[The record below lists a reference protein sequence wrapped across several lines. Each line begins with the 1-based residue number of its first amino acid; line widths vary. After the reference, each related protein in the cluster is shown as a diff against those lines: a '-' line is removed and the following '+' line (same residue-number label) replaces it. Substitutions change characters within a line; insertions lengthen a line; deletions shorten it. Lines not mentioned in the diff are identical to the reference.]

1 MIFEKKNILDE
12 KSFKLSRRIL
22 YLSLLIA
29 VFFQIV
35 IGTFSFNS
43 VVISII
49 LFVTSVYTFSSILNK
64 KMMEKF
70 FFPSL
75 IILSLN
81 FTLISGPL
89 IFKTLF
95 VQKIDT
101 NLFFPIKV
109 FCLVCAYQLVLIFC
123 LKFYSISSSSLKL
136 SRKINFYLIQKLKV
150 FNVPRVKYSIIIL
163 FLFTLNKIYLNFVDQ
178 GVGAF
183 TQIGDVRMKIL
194 YALEDFFYL
203 PLVFFS
209 INYFINKKISN
220 FLYFLIILYYLV
232 FAVIFGLA
240 SNSRQE
246 ILSIFFVIFIL
257 ILIFRIFHLKKFNN
271 LIKLILFSSF
281 LFLFLFMDNLS
292 NSILKSR
299 GIRDVVSAK
308 DLIFLTLPN
317 NQVNIKEEFLVKI
330 PDDETYTNND
340 VVDRFIFVKFIDKSL
355 YLSNNLTNSQ
365 KIEFKNFI
373 QNRLISLF
381 PITFINLFDKN
392 FNKQKYIASNGSLL
406 EKINYGD
413 FKAGLLNTG
422 SFLVELLIITE
433 SYLLTGLI
441 IFLANLILFIFLQ
454 SFQNN
459 SEKYIQFSPIM
470 FILIFHYLFLPNSDN
485 SSGFIFN
492 SVRRPMQVAILY
504 FILNLF
510 SSNQSINHLNKK
522 N

>member
-1 MIFEKKNILDE
+1 MIFEKKNILNE
-12 KSFKLSRRIL
+12 QSFKVTRRIL
-22 YLSLLIA
+22 YILLLVA
-29 VFFQIV
+29 LFFQII
-35 IGTFSFNS
+35 IGSFSFNS
-43 VVISII
+43 VIISTI
-49 LFVTSVYTFSSILNK
+49 LFVTSVYTLSSILNK
-64 KMMEKF
+64 KMIENF

-89 IFKTLF
+89 IFKTF
-95 VQKIDT
+95 FFQKIDT
-101 NLFFPIKV
+101 FLFFPIKV

-136 SRKINFYLIQKLKV
+136 SRNINYYLIQKLKV
-150 FNVPRVKYSIIIL
+150 FNIPGIKYSILIL
-163 FLFTLNKIYLNFVDQ
+163 FIFTLNKIYLNFIDQ
-178 GVGAF
+178 GIGAF

-203 PLVFFS
+203 PLIFFS
-209 INYFINKKISN
+209 INYFINKKINN
-220 FLYFLIILYYLV
+220 FLYFLIILYYFV
-232 FAVIFGLA
+232 SSIIFGLA

-257 ILIFRIFHLKKFNN
+257 ILIFRIFHLKKLNN
-271 LIKLILFSSF
+271 LIKFIFFCSF
-281 LFLFLFMDNLS
+281 IFLFLFMDNLS

-308 DLIFLTLPN
+308 DLFFLTIPN
-317 NQVNIKEEFLVKI
+317 NQVIINEEFLVKI

-340 VVDRFIFVKFIDKSL
+340 IVDRFIFVKFIDKSL
-355 YLSNNLTNSQ
+355 YLSENLTDSQ

-373 QNRLISLF
+373 KNRLISLL

-392 FNKQKYIASNGSLL
+392 FNKQKYIISNGSLL
-406 EKINYGD
+406 EKINYGN
-413 FKAGLLNTG
+413 FKGGLFNTG

-433 SYLLTGLI
+433 SYLFTGLI
-441 IFLANLILFIFLQ
+441 LFLANLILFIFLQ

-459 SEKYIQFSPIM
+459 SKKYIQFSPII
-470 FILIFHYLFLPNSDN
+470 FVIIFHYLFLPNSDN

-492 SVRRPMQVAILY
+492 SIRRPLQLAILY
-504 FILNLF
+504 FVLNLF
-510 SSNQSINHLNKK
+510 SFNQSINHLNKK
-522 N
+522 